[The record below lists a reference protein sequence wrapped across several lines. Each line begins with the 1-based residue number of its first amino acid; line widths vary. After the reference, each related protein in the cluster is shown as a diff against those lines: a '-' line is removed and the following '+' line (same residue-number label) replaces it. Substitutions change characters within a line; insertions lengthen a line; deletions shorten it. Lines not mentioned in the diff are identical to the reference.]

1 MMLRITRGLM
11 MPLMALA
18 AATLTV
24 APAVQAAGWP
34 ERSIT
39 FVVPFPAGG
48 SSDTVARTIGQK
60 VGERLGQ
67 TVVVENRSGATGAI
81 GATSVKQAPADGYT
95 ILVAS
100 IGVYATNPFLQ
111 PKLSYDP
118 LKDFDLISVAVRA
131 PNVLVAKPTFP
142 ANTVADLIALLKKTP
157 DKISF
162 ANSGA
167 GSSDHLTAALFLQR
181 TGTGGLHVP
190 YRGGAPAINDLIG
203 GHVDVSFQN
212 INAVISQIRGGQ
224 LKALAITSNARSPL
238 LPNVP
243 TLKEAGVEG
252 IDVSSW
258 QAVAGPKGLPAD
270 VKSRLNAE
278 IVAALNAP
286 DVRPRMEEMGFEI
299 VASTPEQFQ
308 AFLTEELA
316 RWKQVI
322 ETGKITLE

>member
-1 MMLRITRGLM
+1 
-11 MPLMALA
+11 
-18 AATLTV
+18 
-24 APAVQAAGWP
+24 
-34 ERSIT
+34 
-39 FVVPFPAGG
+39 
-48 SSDTVARTIGQK
+48 
-60 VGERLGQ
+60 
-67 TVVVENRSGATGAI
+67 
-81 GATSVKQAPADGYT
+81 
-95 ILVAS
+95 
-100 IGVYATNPFLQ
+100 
-111 PKLSYDP
+111 
-118 LKDFDLISVAVRA
+118 
-131 PNVLVAKPTFP
+131 VLVAKPTFP
-142 ANTVADLIALLKKTP
+142 ANTVAELIALLKKTP

-190 YRGGAPAINDLIG
+190 YRGGAPAISDLIG

-212 INAVISQIRGGQ
+212 INAVINQIRGGQ

-243 TLKEAGVEG
+243 TLKEASVEG

-258 QAVAGPKGLPAD
+258 QAVAGPKGMPAD

-322 ETGKITLE
+322 ETGKITIE